1 LITKEQ
7 ILRLAEAHLKDSRL
21 FVTAVKIGSGN
32 QISVSI
38 DGDEGVL
45 IDDCVALS
53 RAIESGLDR
62 NREDFSL
69 DVSSHGATAPL
80 VSPRQYK
87 RHVGRDIEVRL
98 VDGGKAEGTI
108 GEVDDS
114 GVTIGW
120 EEREA
125 KKVGKGKTTVHKTRN
140 IPFAG
145 IAEARIK
152 LKF

>member
-1 LITKEQ
+1 LITREQ
-7 ILRLAEAHLKDSRL
+7 ILRLAEAHLKDSPL

-32 QISVSI
+32 QISVFI
-38 DGDEGVL
+38 DGDEGVR

-53 RAIESGLDR
+53 RAIESQLDR
-62 NREDFSL
+62 DREDFSL

-80 VSPRQYK
+80 VSPRQYR
-87 RHVGRDIEVRL
+87 RHLGREIEVRL
-98 VDGGKAEGTI
+98 VDGGKAEGRL
-108 GEVDDS
+108 GSVDEA

-120 EEREA
+120 DEREP
-125 KKVGKGKTTVHKTRN
+125 KPVGKGKTTVHKTRN